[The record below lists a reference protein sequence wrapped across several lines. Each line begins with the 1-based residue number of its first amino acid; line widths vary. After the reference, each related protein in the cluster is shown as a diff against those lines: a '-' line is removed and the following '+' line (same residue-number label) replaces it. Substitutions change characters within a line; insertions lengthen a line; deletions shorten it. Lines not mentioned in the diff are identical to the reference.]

1 MFSYHPGP
9 KVVLVVSHC
18 LCFRYFNVQIVIGI
32 IHGFTYFVFANFFI
46 ETFCCKEVPT
56 TLRNILCN
64 ETALW
69 GKDVKG
75 LATFDDSSVDHAH
88 LCPWEWRKFA
98 PRSGARGNDS
108 PGAES
113 LWGRRITAEGAESP
127 NNVTRTVLNT
137 VHLLPKN
144 FICEHGGGKLVSC
157 PWRHLTSL
165 RPCSPVNRSSCAQNY
180 PAPRWA

>member
-1 MFSYHPGP
+1 M
-9 KVVLVVSHC
+9 VSHI
-18 LCFRYFNVQIVIGI
+18 LSLQISLLKP
-32 IHGFTYFVFANFFI
+32 
-46 ETFCCKEVPT
+46 FCCKEVPT

-165 RPCSPVNRSSCAQNY
+165 RPCSPVNRSSCAQNC